1 MASGVA
7 TPGTLP
13 STETRDRP
21 LAISLAGER
30 WRRVAAWLLWGGFG
44 LVLVLA
50 ASAPVARTGDGLP
63 RLAAAVSDALSHDFL
78 DLEFRF
84 SVSNG
89 RLLAYL
95 AKYGEVISR
104 TFSGD
109 RATVHC
115 RLSRKHLGALR
126 DDPEIEI
133 HPYVASSINRHGAEG
148 AVGEVA

>member
-1 MASGVA
+1 MADALAPTPA
-7 TPGTLP
+7 TRLFGIEVPVVLGP
-13 STETRDRP
+13 F
-21 LAISLAGER
+21 
-30 WRRVAAWLLWGGFG
+30 GGMSS
-44 LVLVLA
+44 V
-50 ASAPVARTGDGLP
+50 
-63 RLAAAVSDALSHDFL
+63 RLAAAVSDALSQDFL

-109 RATVHC
+109 HATVHC
-115 RLSRKHLGALR
+115 RLSRQHLGALR

-133 HPYVASSINRHGAEG
+133 HPYVAAPMSRHGAEG

>member
-1 MASGVA
+1 
-7 TPGTLP
+7 
-13 STETRDRP
+13 
-21 LAISLAGER
+21 
-30 WRRVAAWLLWGGFG
+30 
-44 LVLVLA
+44 
-50 ASAPVARTGDGLP
+50 
-63 RLAAAVSDALSHDFL
+63 VSDALSQDFL

-115 RLSRKHLGALR
+115 RLSRKHLGSLR

-133 HPYVASSINRHGAEG
+133 HPYTASPMARHDATGDG